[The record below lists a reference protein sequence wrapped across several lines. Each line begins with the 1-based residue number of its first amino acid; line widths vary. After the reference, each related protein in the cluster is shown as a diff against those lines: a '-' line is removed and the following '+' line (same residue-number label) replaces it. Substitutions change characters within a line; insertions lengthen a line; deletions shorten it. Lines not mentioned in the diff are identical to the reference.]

1 MSISKSEIESLEA
14 WLRPRLGSLISH
26 GDKVRELL
34 KTANGSPEIMKSA
47 IEMVI
52 ASEEA
57 PAPTELSPQ
66 QLAMWNT
73 LLPILAEHGL
83 MAVKGGG
90 PALPTNDKP
99 MSKEEAAEFLGFSVS
114 KLNRCIKK
122 KQIAYEKY
130 GMGRTATVRF
140 QRAELERFKKSRNVP
155 ARTGHPQP

>member
-1 MSISKSEIESLEA
+1 MSVSKSEIEALEQ
-14 WLRPRLGSLISH
+14 WLRPRLGGLISH

-47 IEMVI
+47 IEMVL

-57 PAPTELSPQ
+57 PPPTELTPQ

-90 PALPTNDKP
+90 PALPTDDKP
-99 MSKEEAAEFLGFSVS
+99 LNKEEAAEFLGFSVS
-114 KLNRCIKK
+114 KLNRHMKK
-122 KQIAYEKY
+122 KQLRHEKY
-130 GMGRTATVRF
+130 GTGKTATVRF
-140 QRAELERFKKSRNVP
+140 QRAELEKFRASRNIAAKKSL
-155 ARTGHPQP
+155 T

>member
-1 MSISKSEIESLEA
+1 MSVSKSEIQALEE

-34 KTANGSPEIMKSA
+34 KAANSSPEIMKSA
-47 IEMVI
+47 IEMVT
-52 ASEEA
+52 ASEAAA
-57 PAPTELSPQ
+57 PSTGLSPQ
-66 QLAMWNT
+66 QLAMWNA

-90 PALPTNDKP
+90 PSLPSDDKP
-99 MSKEEAAEFLGFSVS
+99 MTKEEAAEYLGFSVS

-122 KQIAYEKY
+122 KQISYEKY
-130 GMGRTATVRF
+130 GAGRTATVRF
-140 QRAELERFKKSRNVP
+140 QRAELERFKKSRNVA

>member
-1 MSISKSEIESLEA
+1 MSVSKSEIEALEE

-34 KTANGSPEIMKSA
+34 KAANGSPEIIKSA

-57 PAPTELSPQ
+57 PPPTELTPQ

-90 PALPTNDKP
+90 PALPNDDKP
-99 MSKEEAAEFLGFSVS
+99 MTKEEAAEYLGFSVS

-122 KQIAYEKY
+122 KQISYEKY
-130 GMGRTATVRF
+130 GAGRTATVRF
-140 QRAELERFKKSRNVP
+140 QQAELERFKKSRNVA
-155 ARTGHPQP
+155 ARTGRPQP